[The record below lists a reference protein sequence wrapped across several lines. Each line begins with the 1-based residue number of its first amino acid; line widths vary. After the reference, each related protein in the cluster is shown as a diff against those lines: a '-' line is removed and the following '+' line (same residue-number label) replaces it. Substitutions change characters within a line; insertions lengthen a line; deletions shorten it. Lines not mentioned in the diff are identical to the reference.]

1 MKWSDFFTSSV
12 GKKFVM
18 GLTGLFLISFLII
31 HVGVNACMFADMKI
45 FNPADDGTMFN
56 IAAHF
61 MGSMVVIR
69 LLEYVLFLG
78 IILHIVQGYVLEAK
92 NRGSR
97 SVGYE
102 VKMGNRGSKW
112 YSRSMGLLG
121 TLILLFL
128 VIHLAHFWV
137 KARFTE
143 SLEPISY
150 RGVEMHNMFRE
161 MLIVF
166 KQPLVVI
173 IYVLGCLSLA
183 YHLAHGFQSAFRS
196 IGVHNTKYNLMLTS
210 LGYGFT
216 IIVTLLF
223 ILMPIAVYFDWVG
236 YHN

>member
-31 HVGVNACMFADMKI
+31 HVGVNACMFADLAI

-78 IILHIVQGYVLEAK
+78 IILHIIQGYVLEAK

-102 VKMGNRGSKW
+102 VKNG
-112 YSRSMGLLG
+112 
-121 TLILLFL
+121 
-128 VIHLAHFWV
+128 
-137 KARFTE
+137 
-143 SLEPISY
+143 
-150 RGVEMHNMFRE
+150 
-161 MLIVF
+161 
-166 KQPLVVI
+166 
-173 IYVLGCLSLA
+173 
-183 YHLAHGFQSAFRS
+183 
-196 IGVHNTKYNLMLTS
+196 
-210 LGYGFT
+210 
-216 IIVTLLF
+216 
-223 ILMPIAVYFDWVG
+223 
-236 YHN
+236 